1 MAITNELVTEYS
13 VTLKDQTLTVLNNL
27 QTSFEKINNLATD
40 FGKILT
46 GGQDF
51 TSFFKQFVSGATDI
65 RNMAKATGI
74 STKAIQEWSYAAKA
88 SGVSADSVLNDMKS
102 LKAQYAIGEKDL
114 LRLSKT
120 FSKSSAF
127 YSQQLGSYL
136 GMSQDMI
143 TLLRQGPEEV
153 KKLLDEAHKMNA
165 VLSEEQISKAA
176 TAQEE
181 FNKTM
186 AAFTG
191 TLQQVMAENVL
202 PKITEFFE
210 KLNKYLGEHPDQMLE
225 KVGAA
230 FKIIV
235 GIKFVSWITK
245 VGSELGKFSKIM
257 IDTKTQSL
265 AMSNTFSSAVNEM
278 AKKEKTIGAIG
289 KTLQGL
295 GSGISKLT
303 GFLKTMSM
311 AWAAFE
317 IGQGIG
323 KLLGLDDENN
333 ALGKWFSEAG
343 EDAGDLIYEL
353 FKGKNKGISDLP
365 EEELNK
371 IRASVGLKVP
381 ATTDNIANKGPAPQV
396 LPNVQ
401 NNSSTS
407 IDNSSNDTTSTVIN
421 NYNIWNVSGG
431 NGMNLL
437 GYPNNT

>member
-1 MAITNELVTEYS
+1 MAIQNEIVTEWS

-27 QTSFEKINNLATD
+27 MTSFEKINGLASD

-88 SGVSADSVLNDMKS
+88 SGVSADSILGDMKS

-165 VLSEEQISKAA
+165 VLSEEKINKAA

-186 AAFTG
+186 AAFAG

-230 FKIIV
+230 FKVIV
-235 GIKFVSWITK
+235 GIKITSWVIKAGFELKKFGNILNDTQVACIK
-245 VGSELGKFSKIM
+245 IGDSYGKMVKELAKSEKP
-257 IDTKTQSL
+257 
-265 AMSNTFSSAVNEM
+265 
-278 AKKEKTIGAIG
+278 IGAVG
-289 KTLQGL
+289 RSLQWL
-295 GSGISKLT
+295 GSGVSKVT
-303 GFLKTMSM
+303 GLIKGLSM

-317 IGQGIG
+317 FGQGLG
-323 KLLGLDDENN
+323 KLLGLDDENST
-333 ALGKWFSEAG
+333 LGKWFAKIG
-343 EDAGDLIYEL
+343 EGTGDLLYKL
-353 FKGKNKGISDLP
+353 FGGKEAGISDLP

-381 ATTDNIANKGPAPQV
+381 AATDNIANKGPAPQV

-401 NNSSTS
+401 TTSSTS